1 MKSSIKRKFRRIG
14 VITGIILLVFVIYVE
29 IANRNSKNMTYRQ
42 KVLKA
47 LYPASMWLSKITGK
61 KNTTLKQEQKLPVL
75 SFYDLEAGLNN
86 GQTLK
91 FSSFKGKKVMIVNT
105 ASDCGF
111 TGQYAELESL
121 YQEEKD
127 RLQIIAF
134 PANDFKQQEQGS
146 DEQIA
151 EFCKLNFGV
160 SFPLMKKTT
169 VIRGENQH
177 PVYQWLTEQ
186 DKNGWNS
193 REPEWNFTKYLID
206 ENGVLTHYF
215 GAAVSPLNAEVRSA
229 VNHKTGKDDL

>member
-1 MKSSIKRKFRRIG
+1 MKISVKRRFSRIAI
-14 VITGIILLVFVIYVE
+14 ITGIILLVFVVYVE

-47 LYPASMWLSKITGK
+47 LYPAWMWLAKVTGK
-61 KNTTLKQEQKLPVL
+61 KNTKLKQDQKLPVL
-75 SFYDLEAGLNN
+75 SFYDLEATLNN

-91 FSSFKGKKVMIVNT
+91 FSSLKGKKVMIVNT

-121 YQEEKD
+121 YQEDKV

-177 PVYQWLTEQ
+177 PVYQWLTTQ

-206 ENGVLTHYF
+206 ENGTLTHYF
-215 GAAVSPLNAEVRSA
+215 GASVSPLNEEVRSA
-229 VNHKTGKDDL
+229 ILQKTGKNEL